1 MMREE
6 SMATDRIGFIGVGS
20 MGAPMAMRI
29 HDAGLPLT
37 VFDVNPAATAP
48 FAERNVRVAA
58 TPREVADQSEVV
70 FTCVNSREASLAV
83 ALGDDGIVKGDAIRV
98 YVETSTV
105 GTVTIGRIA
114 DGLAPRGLGF
124 VDAPISGGVAGARAG
139 TLSTMVSGPA
149 AALDRARPA
158 MSAFAKHIFHVGEK
172 NGLAQVAKLINNML
186 SASAKI
192 ATFEGVVMG
201 VKAGLDAQQLI
212 DILNVSTGRNSAT
225 LDKFP
230 QSILPRRFKAN
241 GSMAIG
247 LKDAELFL
255 EEARALN
262 VPTWIGPRVLE
273 MYKEAAAAGYANLE
287 SMRMIEYVEKLAGG
301 VVVKGHDVD

>member
-1 MMREE
+1 
-6 SMATDRIGFIGVGS
+6 MAPPRIGFIGLGS
-20 MGAPMAMRI
+20 MGGPMALRI
-29 HDAGLPLT
+29 HDAGFPLAVLDT
-37 VFDVNPAATAP
+37 NPDALAP
-48 FAERNVRVAA
+48 FAARNVAVAA
-58 TPREVADQSEVV
+58 NARDVADQAEIV

-83 ALGDDGIVKGDAIRV
+83 ALGEAGIVHGSA
-98 YVETSTV
+98 VETYVDTSTIGSV
-105 GTVTIGRIA
+105 TVGRIA
-114 DGLAPRGLGF
+114 EGLAPRKLGF
-124 VDAPISGGVAGARAG
+124 LDAPISGGAAGARNG

-149 AALDRARPA
+149 AALERARPA
-158 MSAFAKHIFHVGEK
+158 MSAFAKHIFHVAEK

-192 ATFEGVVMG
+192 ATFEGMVMG
-201 VKAGLDAQQLI
+201 VKAGLDAQLLI

-230 QSILPRRFKAN
+230 QTILPRKFKAN

-255 EEARALN
+255 EEAKALE

-273 MYKEAAAAGYANLE
+273 MYQEAAAAGYKEFE

-301 VVVKGHDVD
+301 VVVKGRDVP

>member
-1 MMREE
+1 
-6 SMATDRIGFIGVGS
+6 MATDRIGFIGIGS
-20 MGAPMAMRI
+20 MGGPMALRI
-29 HDAGLPLT
+29 HDAGFPLT
-37 VFDVNPAATAP
+37 VFDTNSAAEAA
-48 FAERNVRVAA
+48 FRERNVRVARS
-58 TPREVADQSEVV
+58 PREVADHSEII

-83 ALGDDGIVKGDAIRV
+83 VLGADGIVHGNAVRD
-98 YVETSTV
+98 YVETSTI
-105 GTVTIGRIA
+105 GTPTIGKIA
-114 DGLAPRGLGF
+114 EGLAPRALGF
-124 VDAPISGGVAGARAG
+124 VDAPISGGVSGARKG
-139 TLSTMVSGPA
+139 TLSTMASGPA
-149 AALDRARPA
+149 AVLERARPA

-186 SASAKI
+186 SAAGKI
-192 ATFEGVVMG
+192 AAFEGVVMG

-230 QSILPRRFKAN
+230 ESILPRKFKAN

-255 EEARALN
+255 EEAKALD

-273 MYKEAAAAGYANLE
+273 MYQEAAAAGYKNLE

-301 VVVKGHDVD
+301 VVVKGRDAG